1 MEYVMENQNE
11 NKDVKKTDDEVWD
24 EQMADLDNAIFF
36 EELDKQVEEALAKG
50 DYFEGDLSA
59 ED

>member
-1 MEYVMENQNE
+1 MENNNDKEVQKTENE
-11 NKDVKKTDDEVWD
+11 LWD
-24 EQMADLDNAIFF
+24 EQMANPDNAIFF
-36 EELDKQVEEALAKG
+36 EELDKQVQEALAKG